1 MEYQYQLDPATGNT
15 RALFSFEHQVFGPW
29 LEVEVGHDADKL
41 AQLLIAIDDVS
52 HDKTKEI
59 MIAGSEYS
67 VILDEQDVCVKTN
80 MSLNGDNIVPDNLV
94 EQDLGFETNEEAM
107 CGLED
112 FRALLL
118 SWSKF
123 ITK

>member
-15 RALFSFEHQVFGPW
+15 RAIFSFEHEIFGPW
-29 LEVEVGHDADKL
+29 LEVEVGHDIDKL
-41 AQLLIAIDDVS
+41 KTVLSAIDEVS

-59 MIAGSEYS
+59 MISGSEYT
-67 VILDEQDVCVKTN
+67 VIIDELDVAVKTN
-80 MSLNGDNIVPDNLV
+80 RSLDGTEVVPDNLA
-94 EQDLGFETNEEAM
+94 EQGLALENNHEAM

-112 FRALLL
+112 FRTLLL

-123 ITK
+123 VTK

>member
-15 RALFSFEHQVFGPW
+15 RAIFSFEHQVFGPW

-41 AQLLIAIDDVS
+41 AQILIAIDDVS
-52 HDKTKEI
+52 HDKTKEV
-59 MIAGSEYS
+59 MISGSEYS

-94 EQDLGFETNEEAM
+94 EQDLAFETNEEAM

-112 FRALLL
+112 FRELLL